1 MRVGSACFAEHA
13 VPDLEQRDG
22 HWLGQ
27 QGRLT
32 TPVVKRPGD
41 THYRPVSWN
50 EAIRVVADGL
60 KALDSPD
67 EAAFYTSGRTSN
79 EAAFLYQ
86 LLARRFGTN
95 NLPDCSNM
103 CHESRG
109 VALTRSE
116 KHTSELP
123 YLMR

>member
-67 EAAFYTSGRTSN
+67 AAAFYPSGRTSN

-86 LLARRFGTN
+86 LLARRFR
-95 NLPDCSNM
+95 
-103 CHESRG
+103 ER
-109 VALTRSE
+109 
-116 KHTSELP
+116 TSVVLGKRVSVRVYP
-123 YLMR
+123 GGRRFI

>member
-50 EAIRVVADGL
+50 EAIRVVAAGL
-60 KALDSPD
+60 KAPDSPD

-79 EAAFLYQ
+79 NAAFLYQ
-86 LLARRFGTN
+86 LLARRFATHH
-95 NLPDCSNM
+95 LPARPNM
-103 CHESRG
+103 CQETRHIAPPDTTGKSTSTSSRD
-109 VALTRSE
+109 
-116 KHTSELP
+116 
-123 YLMR
+123 

>member
-32 TPVVKRPGD
+32 TPVVKRPGE
-41 THYRPVSWN
+41 THYRTVSWN

-60 KALDSPD
+60 KAPD
-67 EAAFYTSGRTSN
+67 TPEKAAFYTSGRPIK
-79 EAAFLYQ
+79 AAALMNK
-86 LLARRFGTN
+86 LLARQLGTTN
-95 NLPDCSNM
+95 ITDCQNS
-103 CHESRG
+103 CSDTCS
-109 VALTRSE
+109 ASP
-116 KHTSELP
+116 S
-123 YLMR
+123 

>member
-60 KALDSPD
+60 TALDSPD

-79 EAAFLYQ
+79 EAAYPYQ
-86 LLARRFGTN
+86 LMARRSGPKT
-95 NLPDCSNM
+95 LPESSNM
-103 CHESRG
+103 DHEETA
-109 VALTRSE
+109 VAHPE
-116 KHTSELP
+116 P
-123 YLMR
+123 

>member
-13 VPDLEQRDG
+13 VADLEQRDG

-60 KALDSPD
+60 KALDSTA
-67 EAAFYTSGRTSN
+67 EAAFYTLGRPSN
-79 EAAFLYQ
+79 EAAFLSP
-86 LLARRFGTN
+86 LLARPFRTHH
-95 NLPDCSNM
+95 LPP
-103 CHESRG
+103 HTHL
-109 VALTRSE
+109 AHPPTRR
-116 KHTSELP
+116 P
-123 YLMR
+123 PP